1 MGFIKNIKGWINNH
15 DEWMSKEREIAR
27 ERKNALKSFLFI
39 EDLNIRERC
48 CHHLQGN
55 LLMMLVRIERWEAAN
70 FHHYFLVIVPYI
82 SPFFRRKDFP
92 NSNQNNHPPSYMHNH
107 MIIMTFKWFLNA
119 GFNEL
124 MLFINVYSIIFFESF
139 GKLLC
144 RDQPSASAVGC
155 GCKSMWGSVVLT
167 RILRS
172 RSSLV
177 SFLEP
182 GTFERCMLLQVV
194 LNKRMKYWDPP
205 TADYP
210 PDSASDCQKCTVG
223 LSVTLAEE

>member
-82 SPFFRRKDFP
+82 SPFFRRKDF
-92 NSNQNNHPPSYMHNH
+92 
-107 MIIMTFKWFLNA
+107 
-119 GFNEL
+119 
-124 MLFINVYSIIFFESF
+124 
-139 GKLLC
+139 LC